1 MKKERR
7 YFIYDCNKKVVGR
20 TYGYATHK
28 GAEMALKASPKMR
41 RYLWDTYDFNLM
53 FEPNCRIVYAIQ
65 SAEV

>member
-28 GAEMALKASPKMR
+28 GAEMALKASPRMR
-41 RYLWDTYDFNLM
+41 SYLRDTFEWNTM
-53 FEPNCRIVYAIQ
+53 FEPNCIVVYSIQ

>member
-20 TYGYATHK
+20 TYGYATQK
-28 GAEMALKASPKMR
+28 GAEMALKASPRMR
-41 RYLWDTYDFNLM
+41 SYLRDTFEWNSM
-53 FEPNCRIVYAIQ
+53 FDTCIVVYSIQ